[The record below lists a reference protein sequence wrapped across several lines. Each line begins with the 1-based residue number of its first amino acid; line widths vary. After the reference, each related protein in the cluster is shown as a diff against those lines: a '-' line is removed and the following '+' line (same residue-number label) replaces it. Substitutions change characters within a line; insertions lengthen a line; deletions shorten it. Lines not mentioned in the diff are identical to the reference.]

1 MRLIKSIILSLN
13 KVVDYEKLPFVAPVL
28 LYIMGRT
35 GPPKKR
41 GSVGCVLI
49 LSFQSGFRFEI

>member
-13 KVVDYEKLPFVAPVL
+13 KVVDYEKLPFVALVL

-35 GPPKKR
+35 SPPIKR
-41 GSVGCVLI
+41 GSVGCVSM
-49 LSFQSGFRFEI
+49 LSFHSGFRFEV

>member
-1 MRLIKSIILSLN
+1 MTLSLN

-35 GPPKKR
+35 SPPTKR
-41 GSVGCVLI
+41 GLVGCISMHNGHVV
-49 LSFQSGFRFEI
+49 